1 MAFGSLASYPTT
13 DNFAHIL
20 YTSPSSNFVEGK
32 VYAVNMSSV
41 PVKIRVAVL
50 GTANIND
57 LAISDYIIYNHL
69 IPTGDRFIS
78 DGIFLKN
85 GESVVVRADS
95 PGVKFSFRGSEV
107 GLTTTVCGIISA
119 FSPST
124 SLKIGA
130 GQTVF
135 NLPVSMV
142 ETDANLYITN
152 TSPDYVEVSVG
163 IGTTIGSNHYLVY
176 NQRVEPGHFFCQDDI
191 KLGAGEIIF
200 AKSTSTNV
208 NIVALGKTTHR

>member
-69 IPTGDRFIS
+69 IPT
-78 DGIFLKN
+78 

-200 AKSTSTNV
+200 VKSTSTNV